1 MISWP
6 GSSSEPAR
14 ILRVHKGKGKM
25 KTITITGASG
35 FVGTLLSER
44 LLSFGYRV
52 TGIGRSGHH
61 PLSDQ
66 YEGFTWVSA
75 DTTGKGAWQDFAAA
89 SDAVVNLAGQSIFGR
104 WTAKY
109 KKAVYDSR
117 IETTKH
123 IVDALD
129 PGLSVRLINASA
141 VGYYGDRAD
150 EILTEEKGQG
160 SGFLA
165 TVSVDW
171 EKEAMRAEEKSA
183 SVAVMRFGVILGH
196 GGALSKMLPA
206 FRAGVGGPLAGGN
219 HWMAW
224 IHMTDLLSGIVF
236 LLENPL
242 LSGSFN
248 FTAPG
253 IVRQKKFAAELGK
266 KLNRPAFFPMP
277 KFAIG
282 LMMGELGDALTQSQR
297 AIPQRLEQEKFVFDF
312 PDLGGAFDD
321 ILFDRKRGKE

>member
-1 MISWP
+1 
-6 GSSSEPAR
+6 
-14 ILRVHKGKGKM
+14 M
-25 KTITITGASG
+25 KTIAITGASG

-44 LLSFGYRV
+44 LLSSGYRV
-52 TGIGRSGHH
+52 TGFGRSGQH
-61 PLSDQ
+61 PLSEQ
-66 YEGFTWVSA
+66 YENFTWVSA
-75 DTTGKGAWQDFAAA
+75 DTTHKGEWQNFAAA
-89 SDAVVNLAGQSIFGR
+89 ADTVVNLAGRNIFGR

-109 KKAVYDSR
+109 KKAIYDSR

-129 PGLSVRLINASA
+129 PGLSVRLVNASA

-150 EILTEEKGQG
+150 ETLTEEKGPG

-165 TVSVDW
+165 KVCVDW
-171 EKEAMRAEEKSA
+171 EKEAVKAEEKSA
-183 SVAVMRFGVILGH
+183 SVAVMRFGVVLGH

-206 FRAGVGGPLAGGN
+206 FRTGAGGPLAGGR

-224 IHMTDLLSGIVF
+224 IHMADLLSGALF

-253 IVRQKKFAAELGK
+253 IVRQKEFAAELGR
-266 KLNRPAFFPMP
+266 KLNRPAFLPMP
-277 KFAIG
+277 GFAVG
-282 LMMGELGDALTQSQR
+282 LLLGELGDALTQSQR
-297 AIPQRLEQEKFVFDF
+297 AIPQRLEQEGFVFDF
-312 PDLGGAFDD
+312 PDLGAALED
-321 ILFDRKRGKE
+321 LLVDRDQ